1 MSGTDRIVAFAGVI
15 GAGFVLYLLAP
26 ILTPFIASALLAYL
40 GDPLVDRLERI
51 RMPRTLA
58 VLAVF
63 VWIFV
68 VLGAL
73 TLLIIPLVRAQAS
86 ALIEHIPEYLDW
98 IESQMPRVQDAL
110 GMVQSAANGD
120 GYGALFAQHR
130 AELSGLASGALK
142 SVSRSGGA
150 LITGILSLLLVP
162 VITFYLLRDWD
173 LLIARVAALVPERR
187 RPIVWRLARQSDEV
201 LGGFFRG
208 QLLVVLGLAL
218 IYSVGLLW
226 VGLDFALAIGVL
238 SGLVSFVPYLGLF
251 VGITLASIAALVQI
265 GTLTSVGAVVLV
277 FVVGQLIEGTFL
289 TPKLVGDRIGLHP
302 VIVIFAVLAGG
313 QLFGFM
319 GILLALPAA
328 AVLSVMV
335 RIAMEH
341 YRAPP
346 AAPAP
351 PDVETG

>member
-1 MSGTDRIVAFAGVI
+1 MSGTDRLVALAAVV
-15 GAGFVLYLLAP
+15 GAGWLFYLLAP

-40 GDPLVDRLERI
+40 GDPLVDRLERL
-51 RMPRTLA
+51 RFPRTLA
-58 VLAVF
+58 VLSVF
-63 VWIFV
+63 VWIFL

-86 ALIEHIPEYLDW
+86 ALIEHIPAYLDW
-98 IESQMPRVQDAL
+98 IENQMPRLQSAL
-110 GMVQSAANGD
+110 GVAEAEG
-120 GYGALFAQHR
+120 GGVGALFDR
-130 AELSGLASGALK
+130 YSTELRGLAGGALV
-142 SVSRSGGA
+142 SVSRSGTA
-150 LITGILSLLLVP
+150 LITAMLSLLLVP

-173 LLIARVAALVPERR
+173 LLIARIAALVPESRR
-187 RPIVWRLARQSDEV
+187 VIVARLARQSDEV

-208 QLLVVLGLAL
+208 QLLVVLGLTF

-251 VGITLASIAALVQI
+251 VGIALASIAALVQL
-265 GTLTSVGAVVLV
+265 GSLPAVGAVVLV
-277 FVVGQLIEGTFL
+277 FVAGQLVEGTFL

-302 VIVIFAVLAGG
+302 VIVIFAVMAGG

-328 AVLSVMV
+328 AVLSVLV
-335 RIAMEH
+335 RFAMEH
-341 YRAPP
+341 YRSPP
-346 AAPAP
+346 AGAAPNGLA
-351 PDVETG
+351 GG